1 MQLGRA
7 QDSFDAHAHSLTLDE
22 DDTYARRG
30 IGPLSPARPLE
41 QKRTREK
48 KRIPQP
54 VFVQD
59 DDQPP
64 HSARLGR
71 TKQTLD
77 SFEPPFFPDV
87 VVRCSCVSGAE
98 IVWGYRASLSS
109 RTFEYQ
115 LSSMLFHT
123 EVSALAY

>member
-1 MQLGRA
+1 M
-7 QDSFDAHAHSLTLDE
+7 
-22 DDTYARRG
+22 
-30 IGPLSPARPLE
+30 
-41 QKRTREK
+41 
-48 KRIPQP
+48 
-54 VFVQD
+54 QD

-64 HSARLGR
+64 HSARLGH

-98 IVWGYRASLSS
+98 IIWGYRASLSS

-115 LSSMLFHT
+115 LSSVLFHT

>member
-41 QKRTREK
+41 HGK
-48 KRIPQP
+48 KKGYPSPYLCSTTINRRIPRDWVTQ
-54 VFVQD
+54 
-59 DDQPP
+59 
-64 HSARLGR
+64 
-71 TKQTLD
+71 KQTLD

>member
-48 KRIPQP
+48 KKDTPARIC
-54 VFVQD
+54 
-59 DDQPP
+59 
-64 HSARLGR
+64 AGR
-71 TKQTLD
+71 RSTAA
-77 SFEPPFFPDV
+77 F
-87 VVRCSCVSGAE
+87 
-98 IVWGYRASLSS
+98 RATGSHKTNS
-109 RTFEYQ
+109 RQF
-115 LSSMLFHT
+115 
-123 EVSALAY
+123 